1 MFVIFHKSTN
11 CVFAVELLFVY
22 FTHTDALDVVDR
34 ITADHDRL
42 PINWKEDLLRF
53 LPVTKDAY
61 F

>member
-1 MFVIFHKSTN
+1 MVSLSYSAT
-11 CVFAVELLFVY
+11 
-22 FTHTDALDVVDR
+22 LDVVDR

-42 PINWKEDLLRF
+42 PINWKEDLLHF